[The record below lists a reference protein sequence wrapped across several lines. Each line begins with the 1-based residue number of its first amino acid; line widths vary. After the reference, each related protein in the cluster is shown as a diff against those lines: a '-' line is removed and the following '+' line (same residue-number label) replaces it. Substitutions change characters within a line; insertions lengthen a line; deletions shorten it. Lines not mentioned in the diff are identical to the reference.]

1 MSIGLSGVMGMVLKS
16 KILVL
21 GSAGLIGHQ
30 VHNYLKQ
37 NNNYELYNISHR
49 NKIQADTILL
59 DARNEQIF
67 IDKIISI
74 NPNYIINCIGV
85 LINDSNTDPEN
96 SIFLN
101 SYIPHRLTRLA
112 DKINSKLIHI
122 STDCVFSGYNRGS
135 YVEMD
140 EQDGIGVY
148 AKTKGLGEV
157 VSERHLTLR
166 TSVVGP
172 ELKKDGDELF
182 HWFMGQSGDILGY
195 TKAIWSGVTTTELA
209 KAVKWSIDHHITG
222 LYHVT
227 NNSSISKYDLLKLFQ
242 KYTKKDINIKPFSG
256 KYIDKSFI
264 DTRLLMNYKI
274 PSYDQMISD
283 MVSFIA
289 SNRLLY
295 SQYKVGS
302 FD

>member
-1 MSIGLSGVMGMVLKS
+1 LKD
-16 KILVL
+16 KVLVL

-30 VHNYLKQ
+30 VYNYLKDSD
-37 NNNYELYNISHR
+37 NYELHNISYQ
-49 NKIQADTILL
+49 NKIQDDTVLL

-67 IDKIISI
+67 IDKITSIS
-74 NPNYIINCIGV
+74 PKYIVNCIGI
-85 LINDSNTDPEN
+85 LIDGSNADPEN

-101 SYIPHRLTRLA
+101 SYMPHRLTRLA
-112 DKINSKLIHI
+112 DKINAKLIHI
-122 STDCVFSGYNRGS
+122 STDCVFSGDKKEPYI
-135 YVEMD
+135 ETD
-140 EQDGIGVY
+140 EKDGRGVY

-157 VSERHLTLR
+157 ISDKHLTLR

-172 ELKKDGDELF
+172 ELKNDGEELF
-182 HWFMGQSGDILGY
+182 HWFMSQSGEIPGY

-227 NNSSISKYDLLKLFQ
+227 NNSSISKYDLLNLFQ
-242 KYTKKDINIKPFSG
+242 KYTKKDINIKLSSG
-256 KYIDKSFI
+256 KDVDKSFI
-264 DTRLLMNYKI
+264 DTRLLMDYEI

-283 MVSFIA
+283 MVSLI
-289 SNRLLY
+289 SNNRLLY

-302 FD
+302 FDQE

>member
-1 MSIGLSGVMGMVLKS
+1 LKD

-30 VHNYLKQ
+30 VYNYLKDSG
-37 NNNYELYNISHR
+37 NYELHNISYHH
-49 NKIQADTILL
+49 KIQNDTILL
-59 DARNEQIF
+59 DARDEKNF
-67 IDKIISI
+67 IDKITSI
-74 NPNYIINCIGV
+74 RPHYIVNCIGI
-85 LINDSNTDPEN
+85 LINGSDADPEN
-96 SIFLN
+96 AIFLN
-101 SYIPHRLTRLA
+101 SYMPHRLTRLA
-112 DKINSKLIHI
+112 DKINVKLIHI
-122 STDCVFSGYNRGS
+122 STDCVFSGDKKEPYI
-135 YVEMD
+135 ETD
-140 EQDGIGVY
+140 EKDGRGVY

-157 VSERHLTLR
+157 ISDKHLTLR

-172 ELKKDGDELF
+172 ELKNDGEELF
-182 HWFMGQSGDILGY
+182 HWFMSQSSEIPGY

-227 NNSSISKYDLLKLFQ
+227 NNSSISKYDLLQLLQ

-256 KYIDKSFI
+256 KDVNKSFI
-264 DTRLLMNYKI
+264 DTRLLMDYEI

-283 MVSFIA
+283 MISLIA
-289 SNRLLY
+289 NNRPLY

-302 FD
+302 FDQE